1 MKTQEAF
8 SAHEMSEPIQGYRV
22 VDPQETSPTF
32 WSRSIIGCG
41 FLIWGILFAATE
53 PAIQV
58 MQQG

>member
-32 WSRSIIGCG
+32 
-41 FLIWGILFAATE
+41 
-53 PAIQV
+53 
-58 MQQG
+58 